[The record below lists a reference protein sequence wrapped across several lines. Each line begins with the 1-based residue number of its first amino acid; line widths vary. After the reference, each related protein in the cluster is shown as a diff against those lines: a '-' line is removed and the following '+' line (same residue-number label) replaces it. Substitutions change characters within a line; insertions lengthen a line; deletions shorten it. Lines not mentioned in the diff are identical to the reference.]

1 MTGEALVPSGQFTQS
16 PKYESFLVDMAKN
29 NQPVAILLVD
39 DEVNVTRTLQMI
51 LEQEGYKVIAAY
63 SAAEALALFKSGLR
77 PSVVITDLNMER
89 EDIGLEVARV
99 AQKLKPRPLVVIC
112 TGYANV
118 QNAGIA
124 LDLRVDHLLTKPV
137 AIDEL
142 RSSLERLLSDRKN
155 NKKQRA
161 VANG

>member
-1 MTGEALVPSGQFTQS
+1 
-16 PKYESFLVDMAKN
+16 MAKAS
-29 NQPVAILLVD
+29 QPVAILLVD

-51 LEQEGYKVIAAY
+51 LEQEGYKVIPAY
-63 SAAEALALFKSGLR
+63 SAAEALAKFKGGLR
-77 PSVVITDLNMER
+77 PGIVITDLNMEK
-89 EDIGLEVARV
+89 EDIGLDVARA

-118 QNAGIA
+118 QNASIA

-137 AIDEL
+137 GIDEL
-142 RSSLERLLSDRKN
+142 RGALERMLAGRKN
-155 NKKQRA
+155 TKKKRA